1 MLRFRLFGFPVTVEP
16 WHWLI
21 LAFCSERLLQLN
33 DRETLLEI
41 LLFIVAGFLS
51 ILIHELG
58 HALMMRRFGCRQVAI
73 VLHAMGGVAISQ
85 GGRFSRGQDILVSLA
100 GPALQATCGIAVL
113 LLMAPGKGNWPPILD
128 QLLIPSFVIISLFWP
143 ILNLVPVY
151 PLDGGRV
158 LHGILGPRRIQLTL
172 QISIIVAIVV
182 GVLGPHFLGTYL
194 FSIFMVFSVVENY
207 KALKL
212 LKTSPGW

>member
-1 MLRFRLFGFPVTVEP
+1 MLRFRLFGFPVTVQP
-16 WHWLI
+16 LHWLI
-21 LAFCSERLLQLN
+21 LAFCSGGLLQLN
-33 DRETLLEI
+33 DRETLLYI
-41 LLFIVAGFLS
+41 LLFMVAGFLS
-51 ILIHELG
+51 LLIHELG
-58 HALMMRRFGCRQVAI
+58 HALTMRRFGCRQVAI
-73 VLHAMGGVAISQ
+73 VLHGMGGEARYQ
-85 GGRFSRGQDILVSLA
+85 GGQFSRGQDILVSLA
-100 GPALQATCGIAVL
+100 GPVLQATCGIAVL
-113 LLMAPGKGNWPPILD
+113 FLMAPGKGNWPPILD
-128 QLLIPSFVIISLFWP
+128 QLIPSFVIISLFWP

-151 PLDGGRV
+151 PLDGGRI

>member
-58 HALMMRRFGCRQVAI
+58 HALVMRRFGCRQVAI

-113 LLMAPGKGNWPPILD
+113 FLMAPGKGTWPPILD
-128 QLLIPSFVIISLFWP
+128 LLLLNFVYVSLFWAM
-143 ILNLVPVY
+143 LNLIPVY
-151 PLDGGRV
+151 PLDGGQI
-158 LHGILGPRRIQLTL
+158 LKGALGPRRIQLTL
-172 QISIIVAIVV
+172 RISIALAVII
-182 GVLGPHFLGTYL
+182 GILLYLTTSRLLFPIMLGFAAWQ
-194 FSIFMVFSVVENY
+194 NY
-207 KALKL
+207 QMLNNARNHR
-212 LKTSPGW
+212 GW

>member
-128 QLLIPSFVIISLFWP
+128 QLLILFVIISLFWA

-151 PLDGGRV
+151 PLDGGQI
-158 LHGILGPRRIQLTL
+158 LKGALGPQRIQLTL
-172 QISIIVAIVV
+172 SISIAVAVTI
-182 GVLGPHFLGTYL
+182 GILLYLTTSRLLFPIMLGFAAWQ
-194 FSIFMVFSVVENY
+194 NY
-207 KALKL
+207 QMLNNARNHR
-212 LKTSPGW
+212 GW

>member
-85 GGRFSRGQDILVSLA
+85 GGRFSRGQNILVSLA

-128 QLLIPSFVIISLFWP
+128 QLLILFVIISLFWA

-151 PLDGGRV
+151 PLDGGQI
-158 LHGILGPRRIQLTL
+158 LKGALGPRRIQLTL
-172 QISIIVAIVV
+172 SISIAVAVTI
-182 GVLGPHFLGTYL
+182 GILLYLTTSRLLFPIMLGFAAWQ
-194 FSIFMVFSVVENY
+194 NY
-207 KALKL
+207 QMLNNARNHR
-212 LKTSPGW
+212 GW

>member
-21 LAFCSERLLQLN
+21 LAFCSDRLLQLN
-33 DRETLLEI
+33 DRVTLLEI

-128 QLLIPSFVIISLFWP
+128 QLLILFVMISLFWA

-151 PLDGGRV
+151 PLDGGQI
-158 LHGILGPRRIQLTL
+158 LKGALGPRRIQLTL
-172 QISIIVAIVV
+172 SISIAVAVTI
-182 GVLGPHFLGTYL
+182 GILLYLTTSRLLFPIMLGFAAWQ
-194 FSIFMVFSVVENY
+194 NY
-207 KALKL
+207 QMLNNARNHR
-212 LKTSPGW
+212 GW

>member
-128 QLLIPSFVIISLFWP
+128 QLLILFVMISLFWA

-151 PLDGGRV
+151 PLDGGQI
-158 LHGILGPRRIQLTL
+158 LKGALGPRRIQLTL
-172 QISIIVAIVV
+172 SISIAVAVTI
-182 GVLGPHFLGTYL
+182 GILLYLTTSRLLFPIMLGFAAWQ
-194 FSIFMVFSVVENY
+194 NY
-207 KALKL
+207 QMLNNARNHR
-212 LKTSPGW
+212 GW

>member
-21 LAFCSERLLQLN
+21 LAFCSDRLLQLN

-128 QLLIPSFVIISLFWP
+128 QLLILFVMISLFWA

-151 PLDGGRV
+151 PLDGGQI
-158 LHGILGPRRIQLTL
+158 LKGALGPRRIQLTL
-172 QISIIVAIVV
+172 SISIAVAVTI
-182 GVLGPHFLGTYL
+182 GILLYLTTSRLLFPIMLGFAAWQ
-194 FSIFMVFSVVENY
+194 NY
-207 KALKL
+207 QMLNNARNHR
-212 LKTSPGW
+212 GW

>member
-128 QLLIPSFVIISLFWP
+128 QLLILFVIISLFWA

-151 PLDGGRV
+151 PLDGGQI
-158 LHGILGPRRIQLTL
+158 LKGALGPRRIQLTL
-172 QISIIVAIVV
+172 SISIAVAVTI
-182 GVLGPHFLGTYL
+182 GILLYLTTSRLLFPIMLGFAAWQ
-194 FSIFMVFSVVENY
+194 NY
-207 KALKL
+207 QMLNNARNHR
-212 LKTSPGW
+212 GW

>member
-1 MLRFRLFGFPVTVEP
+1 MLRFRLFGFPVTGEP

-21 LAFCSERLLQLN
+21 LAFCSDRLLQLN

-51 ILIHELG
+51 LLIHELG

-113 LLMAPGKGNWPPILD
+113 LLMAPGKGHWPPILA
-128 QLLIPSFVIISLFWP
+128 QLLILFVKISLIWAN
-143 ILNLVPVY
+143 LNLVPVY
-151 PLDGGRV
+151 PLDGGQI
-158 LHGILGPRRIQLTL
+158 LKGALGPRRIQLTL
-172 QISIIVAIVV
+172 SISIAVAVTI
-182 GVLGPHFLGTYL
+182 GILLYLTTSRLLFPIMLGFAAWQ
-194 FSIFMVFSVVENY
+194 NY
-207 KALKL
+207 QMLNNARNHR
-212 LKTSPGW
+212 GW

>member
-21 LAFCSERLLQLN
+21 LAFCSDRLLQLN
-33 DRETLLEI
+33 DREMLLYI
-41 LLFIVAGFLS
+41 LLFMVAGFLS

-73 VLHAMGGVAISQ
+73 VLHGTGGVAISQ
-85 GGRFSRGQDILVSLA
+85 GGQFSRGQDILVSLA

-128 QLLIPSFVIISLFWP
+128 QLLILFVIISLFWA
-143 ILNLVPVY
+143 ILTLVPVY
-151 PLDGGRV
+151 PLDGGQI
-158 LHGILGPRRIQLTL
+158 LKGALGPRRIQLTL
-172 QISIIVAIVV
+172 RISIAAAVTIGILLYLTTSSLLFPIM
-182 GVLGPHFLGTYL
+182 LGFAAWQ
-194 FSIFMVFSVVENY
+194 NY
-207 KALKL
+207 QMLNHARNHR
-212 LKTSPGW
+212 GW